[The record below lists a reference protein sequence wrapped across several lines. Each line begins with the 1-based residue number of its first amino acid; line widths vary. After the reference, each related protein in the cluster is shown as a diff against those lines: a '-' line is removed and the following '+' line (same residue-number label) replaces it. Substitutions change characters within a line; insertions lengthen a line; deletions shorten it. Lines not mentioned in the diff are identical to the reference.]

1 MSRPPALHS
10 RIAAFATLA
19 AVLSLG
25 LPIASG
31 TAVATV
37 GVPTGVTAVA
47 AGLDHTCAITTGTV
61 ICWGGNDHGQL
72 GVDSTTTPESDA
84 PIAVTG
90 LTGVTA
96 IAAGMSFT
104 CALSGGTVS
113 CWGKDNQG
121 QLGDS
126 GTVDSSTPVLATGL
140 TGVTQIAAGGEF
152 ACALVSGAVDCWGAD
167 SDAQLGD
174 GGAAVTSAPVAV
186 TGITDAVSI
195 SAGEWHACAVHATG
209 TVSCWGNNGYGQI
222 GNGLQGSAAGPV
234 LMSGV
239 TGAVQ
244 VSAGNIHT
252 CVRLSDGSGKCTGY
266 NVDGRL
272 GIGNTFSDVW
282 SPASIAALTSASSI
296 VAGGIHSCAIRNG
309 AVWCWGHNQQG
320 ELGDGTIYW
329 SLVPVQVHG
338 ITNAVSL
345 ALGNAHSCALLA
357 DQSVRCWGYNTTGQL
372 GDASTTQRLSPVAVF
387 GLVPNVS
394 TPTLSIREGAQ
405 LAGATAPVALAWVG
419 GDGTGFGIAGY
430 WVDQMDPS
438 SVWSPATLAT
448 PASVL
453 TTAITSAGLWGFRV
467 RALDGIGHEG
477 AWATRVG
484 SSSLVQQTSAT
495 IAYHGVWTS
504 ASLAPY
510 SGKSVKWAKA
520 AGAYATITTTAT
532 SLGIVSTKGPK
543 MGKLKVYVN
552 GVLTATVDLKR
563 ASTQYRVVVWSGVW
577 ANANSR
583 TIKLVVL
590 GTAGRP
596 RVDLDAVAL
605 LN

>member
-1 MSRPPALHS
+1 LRSRLAA
-10 RIAAFATLA
+10 IAMLV
-19 AVLSLG
+19 AVLSLV
-25 LPIASG
+25 LPAASG
-31 TAVATV
+31 TAAASV
-37 GVPTGVTAVA
+37 GLPTGVSAIA
-47 AGLDHTCAITTGTV
+47 AGLDHTCAVTSGTV
-61 ICWGGNDHGQL
+61 SCWGTNDHGQL
-72 GVDSTTTPESDA
+72 GVDSTTTSESDV
-84 PIAVTG
+84 PVSVPG
-90 LTGVTA
+90 LGTVTA

-126 GTVDSSTPVLATGL
+126 GTVDSSTPVAATGL

-152 ACALVSGAVDCWGAD
+152 ACALASGVVHCWGAD
-167 SDAQLGD
+167 SDTQLGD

-239 TGAVQ
+239 TNAVQ

-272 GIGNTFSDVW
+272 GIGNTFNTIWAPTAVV
-282 SPASIAALTSASSI
+282 ALAPASSI
-296 VAGGIHSCAIRNG
+296 VAGGIHSCAITSG
-309 AVWCWGHNQQG
+309 TVWCWGHNQQG

-329 SLVPVQVHG
+329 SLIPVQVHG
-338 ITNAVSL
+338 ITTAVSL

-357 DQSVRCWGYNTTGQL
+357 DQSVRCWGYNSAGQL
-372 GDASTTQRLSPVAVF
+372 GDASTTQRLLPVQVRGF
-387 GLVPNVS
+387 FVPN
-394 TPTLSIREGAQ
+394 TANPTLAIRTGAQ
-405 LAGATAPVALAWVG
+405 LVGATLPVVFAWVG

-430 WVDQMDPS
+430 RVDRMDPT
-438 SVWSPATLAT
+438 SVWSLATAST
-448 PASVL
+448 PASPL
-453 TTAITSAGLWGFRV
+453 TTTITSAGLWGFRA
-467 RALDGIGHEG
+467 RATDGFGHSG

-484 SSSLVQQTSAT
+484 SSSLVQQSSTT
-495 IAYHGVWTS
+495 IKYHGVWTTASS
-504 ASLAPY
+504 AAY

-532 SLGIVSTKGPK
+532 SLGIVSTKGPG

-563 ASTQYRVVVWSGVW
+563 ASTQYRMVVWSAVFP
-577 ANANSR
+577 NASSR
-583 TIKLVVL
+583 TIKLVVV